1 VGAGE
6 EPVRGVRVGGD
17 ASLIGK
23 ETTVEKVLDARGLKC
38 PMPIVKAKKEL
49 ESLGVDDVLKVL
61 ATDKGS
67 VLDMQGWAK
76 ANKHVSLIK
85 QETTSDEGGRQI
97 YVHYLAR
104 LS

>member
-1 VGAGE
+1 M
-6 EPVRGVRVGGD
+6 
-17 ASLIGK
+17 
-23 ETTVEKVLDARGLKC
+23 EKVLDARGLKC

-49 ESLGVDDVLKVL
+49 EALGPSDVLKVL

-85 QETTSDEGGRQI
+85 QTTESDESGREV
-97 YVHYLAR
+97 YVHYLSR
-104 LS
+104 LA

>member
-1 VGAGE
+1 
-6 EPVRGVRVGGD
+6 
-17 ASLIGK
+17 
-23 ETTVEKVLDARGLKC
+23 VEKVLDARGLKC

-49 ESLGVDDVLKVL
+49 DSLGAEDVLKVL

-76 ANKHVSLIK
+76 ANKHVNLIK
-85 QETTSDEGGRQI
+85 QETTSDENGREI

-104 LS
+104 LA

>member
-1 VGAGE
+1 M
-6 EPVRGVRVGGD
+6 
-17 ASLIGK
+17 
-23 ETTVEKVLDARGLKC
+23 EKVLDARGLKC
-38 PMPIVKAKKEL
+38 PMPIAKAKKEL

-76 ANKHVSLIK
+76 ANKRVNLVK
-85 QETTSDEGGRQI
+85 QETESDEKGREI
-97 YVHYLAR
+97 YVHYLTR

>member
-1 VGAGE
+1 M
-6 EPVRGVRVGGD
+6 
-17 ASLIGK
+17 
-23 ETTVEKVLDARGLKC
+23 EKVLDARGLKC
-38 PMPIVKAKKEL
+38 PMPIAKAKKEL

-76 ANKHVSLIK
+76 ANKRINLVK
-85 QETTSDEGGRQI
+85 QETESDERGREI
-97 YVHYLAR
+97 YVHYLTR

>member
-1 VGAGE
+1 M
-6 EPVRGVRVGGD
+6 
-17 ASLIGK
+17 
-23 ETTVEKVLDARGLKC
+23 EKILDARGLKC
-38 PMPIVKAKKEL
+38 PMPIAKAKKEL
-49 ESLGVDDVLKVL
+49 ESLSVDDVLKVL

-85 QETTSDEGGRQI
+85 QETQSDETGREI

>member
-1 VGAGE
+1 M
-6 EPVRGVRVGGD
+6 
-17 ASLIGK
+17 
-23 ETTVEKVLDARGLKC
+23 EKTLDARGLKC
-38 PMPIVKAKKEL
+38 PMPIAKAKKEL
-49 ESLGVDDVLKVL
+49 ESLGAEDVLKVL

-76 ANKHVSLIK
+76 ANKRINLIK
-85 QETTSDEGGRQI
+85 QETETDESGREI

>member
-1 VGAGE
+1 
-6 EPVRGVRVGGD
+6 
-17 ASLIGK
+17 
-23 ETTVEKVLDARGLKC
+23 VEKVLDARGLKC

-49 ESLGVDDVLKVL
+49 EALGPSDVLKVL

-85 QETTSDEGGRQI
+85 QTTENDETGREV
-97 YVHYLAR
+97 YVHYLSR
-104 LS
+104 LA

>member
-1 VGAGE
+1 
-6 EPVRGVRVGGD
+6 
-17 ASLIGK
+17 
-23 ETTVEKVLDARGLKC
+23 
-38 PMPIVKAKKEL
+38 MPIAKAKKEL
-49 ESLGVDDVLKVL
+49 EFLSAADVLKVL

-76 ANKHVSLIK
+76 ANKQINLIK
-85 QETTSDEGGRQI
+85 QETATDENGREI